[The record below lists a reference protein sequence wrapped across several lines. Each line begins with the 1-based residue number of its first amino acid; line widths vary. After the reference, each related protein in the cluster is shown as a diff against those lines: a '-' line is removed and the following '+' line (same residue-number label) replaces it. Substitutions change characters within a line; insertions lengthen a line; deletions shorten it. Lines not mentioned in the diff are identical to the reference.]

1 MKQGVLTRGRMCLL
15 LSDGYDVI
23 DQELEREEQGC
34 VGCIVGAHLCV
45 LGLVI
50 MKGGEKELLN

>member
-1 MKQGVLTRGRMCLL
+1 MCLL